1 MSMCHIKWHTSRRSN
16 MEHDRKTLLSSRA
29 NWTVRLCLSSLF
41 FPQRCDY
48 LDVILSCLIFK
59 LLCHD
64 PSNQNVEKG
73 MNFWLQ
79 CEHTALANILTT
91 VNHQLYLK
99 NITAGT
105 HRAAFQSMCSNVVSC
120 SLLRPGLSG
129 IFTGSVLVI
138 VFSFSGCPPV
148 TTAFSQAAWAEPR
161 CDSDFPNSAGVTVPG
176 SPVPFQKQTWFCSPA
191 LLMGPLFSS
200 PRSTGSG
207 LYKFL
212 FWGSFLFLVFS
223 CDGTRREAL
232 HLRRRIQAVMDV
244 MFPLEV
250 FVYDSH
256 YPFQCVSPR
265 HSVLLRNG
273 LVVLHRIDLY
283 TFL

>member
-1 MSMCHIKWHTSRRSN
+1 MSFFT
-16 MEHDRKTLLSSRA
+16 
-29 NWTVRLCLSSLF
+29 F

-64 PSNQNVEKG
+64 PSNQSVEKG

-148 TTAFSQAAWAEPR
+148 TTAFSQAA
-161 CDSDFPNSAGVTVPG
+161 
-176 SPVPFQKQTWFCSPA
+176 
-191 LLMGPLFSS
+191 
-200 PRSTGSG
+200 
-207 LYKFL
+207 
-212 FWGSFLFLVFS
+212 
-223 CDGTRREAL
+223 
-232 HLRRRIQAVMDV
+232 
-244 MFPLEV
+244 
-250 FVYDSH
+250 
-256 YPFQCVSPR
+256 
-265 HSVLLRNG
+265 
-273 LVVLHRIDLY
+273 
-283 TFL
+283 